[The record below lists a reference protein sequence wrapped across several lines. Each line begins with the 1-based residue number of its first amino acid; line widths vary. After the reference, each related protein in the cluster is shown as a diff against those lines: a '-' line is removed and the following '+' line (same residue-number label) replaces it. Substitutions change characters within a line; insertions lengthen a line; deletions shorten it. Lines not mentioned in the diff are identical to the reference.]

1 MEDCLVYLHAP
12 HHQTSNGR
20 EQKWVS
26 QEMVWIPFPTTNR
39 IERKIRESIDCSKNK
54 REVWSL

>member
-20 EQKWVS
+20 ET
-26 QEMVWIPFPTTNR
+26 EMGVAGNGLDTISYDKPNR
-39 IERKIRESIDCSKNK
+39 A
-54 REVWSL
+54 